1 MKSVTD
7 TRHVRDISR
16 PYSQRIGGPTL
27 SRGGIYAAR
36 RCGERGSAALR
47 AVIWVFV
54 GAAVMLVLVVDP
66 LGFSP
71 VDGWLGLTQ
80 KPSEDVGHGRGPGR
94 GLGTELWT
102 CGMHPEVIQ
111 DEPGTCPI
119 CHMDLVPLRDPSGH
133 GDGDGLWTC
142 PMHPDIL
149 EEEPGSCPIC
159 GMDLVQVKA
168 EAGTAAGDRQI
179 LFYRNP
185 MDPSIT
191 SPEPRKDEMG
201 MDYVPVYAE
210 DAESVAAQGAV
221 VTIDPSVQQ
230 NMNVVTQRIQRR
242 DIAREVRT
250 VGYFDYDQERMVSV
264 TTKYPGFIEK
274 TYVNYIGQPVKKGE
288 PLFEIYAPEL
298 VQTEQELLAAKR
310 YVQSLSDAPA
320 GTAARAE
327 ALLEAARQRLAFW
340 DIAPE
345 QIRRLEESGEV
356 FRTLQVVAP
365 ASGIVMLRMP
375 GLEGMA
381 TRPGMELLHI
391 ADLSNLWL
399 TVEVFDN
406 QLPWLDIG
414 SPATV
419 TVSYFPGVNYRGRV
433 RYIEPEVSE
442 KTRTI
447 QLTLDVPNRDRRL
460 RVGMYG
466 TVIFEPVTAPN
477 AVTVPAEAVIRTG
490 ERDVVVVALGDGR
503 FAPREVVLGSRGD
516 GFIQVLEG
524 LTEGDEVVTSSQFL
538 IDSESNL
545 REAIQKMI
553 AAKRAGGGS

>member
-1 MKSVTD
+1 MKQKRN
-7 TRHVRDISR
+7 TRCLHQGS
-16 PYSQRIGGPTL
+16 GGA
-27 SRGGIYAAR
+27 RGQGGNAT
-36 RCGERGSAALR
+36 LR
-47 AVIWVFV
+47 ALLWILV
-54 GAAVMLVLVVDP
+54 GAVVMLVLVVDP
-66 LGFSP
+66 LGVSP
-71 VDGWLGLTQ
+71 VDGWLGL
-80 KPSEDVGHGRGPGR
+80 SRGADVGDGNGNGN
-94 GLGTELWT
+94 GEELWT

-111 DEPGTCPI
+111 DEPGICPI
-119 CHMDLVPLRDPSGH
+119 CHMDLTPLRMADSAEMAADDAGH
-133 GDGDGLWTC
+133 GVGLWTC

-159 GMDLVQVKA
+159 GMDLVPVKA
-168 EAGTAAGDRQI
+168 EAGTAAGEGEI
-179 LFYRNP
+179 LFYRDP
-185 MDPSIT
+185 MDPNIT

-201 MDYVPVYAE
+201 MDYVPVYSE
-210 DAESVAAQGAV
+210 EAESVAAQGAV

-230 NMNVVTQRIQRR
+230 NMNVVTQRVQRR
-242 DIAREVRT
+242 DIAHEVRT
-250 VGYFDYDQERMVSV
+250 VGYFEYDQERMVSV

-274 TYVNYIGQPVKKGE
+274 TYVNYIGQPVQKGE
-288 PLFEIYAPEL
+288 PLFEIYSPEL

-320 GTAARAE
+320 GTTARAE

-345 QIRRLEESGEV
+345 QVRRLEESGEV

-365 ASGIVMLRMP
+365 ASGVVMLRMP

-414 SPATV
+414 STATV
-419 TVSYFPGVNYRGRV
+419 TVSYFPGVSYRGRV

-447 QLTLDVPNRDRRL
+447 QLTLDVANRDRRL
-460 RVGMYG
+460 RVGMYA
-466 TVIFEPVTAPN
+466 TVIFEPVTASD
-477 AVTVPAEAVIRTG
+477 AVTVPVEAVIRTG
-490 ERDVVVVALGDGR
+490 ERDVVVVALGGGR

-516 GFIQVLEG
+516 GFIQVIEG